1 MSKSGIYKITC
12 ITNNKVYIGQSTNI
26 QERIKDHKR
35 RLKNNKHD
43 NSYLQNSWNKHG
55 KENFKFEILE
65 ICENNFKILNERE
78 IYWINEYNA
87 LDRRFGF
94 NLSSGGGNGY
104 SLAGKTEEEKVE
116 IFKKMSITQS
126 LNYSG
131 VNAPNYGKSMSN
143 EQKLKIS
150 NSLKG
155 TNNPNY
161 GMKMPEHSKAMKGKN
176 NPRARKVICLNTLEI
191 FDCAKYAGD
200 KYNTTN
206 SNILKCCKQKQKS
219 AGHSKKGQPLIW
231 MYYEEYQKE
240 SALI

>member
-43 NSYLQNSWNKHG
+43 NSYLQNSWNKYG
-55 KENFKFEILE
+55 KENFKFEMLE

-104 SLAGKTEEEKVE
+104 SLAGKTDEEKTT
-116 IFKKMSITQS
+116 IFKKMSVTQH
-126 LNYSG
+126 LKYSG
-131 VNAPNYGKSMSN
+131 ANAPNYGKPMS
-143 EQKLKIS
+143 EAQKLKIS

-155 TNNPNY
+155 ENNPNY
-161 GMKMPEHSKAMKGKN
+161 GASRPEHSEAMKGSG
-176 NPRARKVICLNTLEI
+176 NPRARKVICLNTHEV
-191 FDCAKYAGD
+191 FDCAKYAGK

-206 SNILKCCKQKQKS
+206 SNILKNCKQVQKT
-219 AGHSKKGQPLIW
+219 AGHSKDGQPLVW

-240 SALI
+240 NAFI

>member
-143 EQKLKIS
+143 EQKLKSIRIPMR
-150 NSLKG
+150 N
-155 TNNPNY
+155 
-161 GMKMPEHSKAMKGKN
+161 
-176 NPRARKVICLNTLEI
+176 
-191 FDCAKYAGD
+191 
-200 KYNTTN
+200 
-206 SNILKCCKQKQKS
+206 
-219 AGHSKKGQPLIW
+219 
-231 MYYEEYQKE
+231 
-240 SALI
+240 